1 MHGAREEKEEGE
13 GNGGVGAR
21 EKKRIMY
28 SREFLLSVR
37 ASEDCKAPPAGVD
50 MSKHPDDV
58 KLWLLEAA
66 SRSCSSRAEIWR
78 ALSAGRSGGS
88 QGDSPQHARE
98 PESFKT
104 GVGSIP
110 KPCTRFFSTAG
121 CRFGENCHFIHDVPG
136 GYKAVANVG
145 ILGGPVS
152 AQDKKDLPM
161 GQRHAGHH
169 APDEAAN
176 PNTASPASFGAS
188 ATAKISVDASLA
200 GIIIG
205 TSGATIKQISRA
217 SGAKL
222 CIRDHDSDAGLKNVE
237 LEGTFDQIK
246 NASEMV
252 MEKLSRFGL
261 GGFAPPPTGD
271 KNPAG
276 GSVRG
281 GGQSDSFKTR
291 LCGHFARG
299 CCTHGDGCRFAHGEK
314 ELRKPVYAAR
324 EPGGW

>member
-1 MHGAREEKEEGE
+1 MHGAREDEGE
-13 GNGGVGAR
+13 GNGDVDAR
-21 EKKRIMY
+21 EKKRITY
-28 SREFLLSVR
+28 SREFLVAVGS
-37 ASEDCKAPPAGVD
+37 SEGCKAPPAGVD

-66 SRSCSSRAEIWR
+66 SRSCSSRAETWR
-78 ALSAGRSGGS
+78 ARSAGRSGGS
-88 QGDSPQHARE
+88 QGDSPQHGRE

-104 GVGSIP
+104 GA
-110 KPCTRFFSTAG
+110 KPCTRFFSTIG
-121 CRFGENCHFIHDVPG
+121 CCFGENCHFIHNVPG
-136 GYKAVANVG
+136 GYKAITNVG
-145 ILGGPVS
+145 VLGDPVS

-176 PNTASPASFGAS
+176 PNTAPPPSFGAS

-205 TSGATIKQISRA
+205 TGGATIRQISWD

-261 GGFAPPPTGD
+261 GGFAPPPAGD

-281 GGQSDSFKTR
+281 GGQSDCFKTR

-299 CCTHGDGCRFAHGEK
+299 CCTYGDGCRFAHSEK

-324 EPGGW
+324 GTGGW